1 MAATTLREWLAL
13 STSLLIIVSFAANW
27 IMTW

>member
-1 MAATTLREWLAL
+1 MSATTLREWLAL
-13 STSLLIIVSFAANW
+13 STSLLIVVGFAANW